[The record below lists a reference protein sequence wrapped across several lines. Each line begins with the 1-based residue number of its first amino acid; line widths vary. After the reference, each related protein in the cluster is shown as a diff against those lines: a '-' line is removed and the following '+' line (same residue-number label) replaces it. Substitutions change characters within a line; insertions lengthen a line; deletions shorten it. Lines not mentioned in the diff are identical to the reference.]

1 MQGLRNMLLQEEKY
15 LEEILDKAK
24 QGLAAVPD
32 GYLRISKDKAKLR
45 YYHCTNDRY
54 GIYISKKNVE
64 LPIRLAQKSYDMS
77 VVKKVEKRLCQIKKI
92 TKDYSDDEIEQ
103 LYTSL
108 HNERQLLVTPIEPTW
123 KQTVTKW
130 YEEKYQGKE
139 FQEGTTVI
147 LTEKGERVRSK
158 SEKILADFFYQR
170 KILYKYEKPLY
181 LRGYGTVYP
190 DFTFLSKK
198 LGQEIYWEH
207 EGMIDRQEYARTAV
221 RKIESYQKN
230 GIYPGERLILTFET
244 AQSVLNS
251 KNIEELAKKYLDWEP
266 VVSFEEGIGNTI
278 AYFDK
283 KLRNNL

>member
-77 VVKKVEKRLCQIKKI
+77 VVKKVQNRLRQIKKI

-108 HNERQLLVTPIEPTW
+108 NNERQFLVKPIEPTW

-207 EGMIDRQEYARTAV
+207 EGMMDKQEYARAAV

-230 GIYPGERLILTFET
+230 GIYLGERLILTFET
-244 AQSVLNS
+244 EQSVLNS
-251 KNIEELAKKYLDWEP
+251 KNIEELAKKYLD
-266 VVSFEEGIGNTI
+266 
-278 AYFDK
+278 Y
-283 KLRNNL
+283 